1 MVVLP
6 VPHMSTASRPMP
18 RRVTLATIAS
28 MAPLRRRSKP
38 TETDNMAARLQPR
51 RQPHLSMLLL
61 RMVTTSCIKDMK
73 VR

>member
-1 MVVLP
+1 VVLL

-38 TETDNMAARLQPR
+38 TETDNTVALLQP

-61 RMVTTSCIKDMK
+61 RMVTIRCIKDMK